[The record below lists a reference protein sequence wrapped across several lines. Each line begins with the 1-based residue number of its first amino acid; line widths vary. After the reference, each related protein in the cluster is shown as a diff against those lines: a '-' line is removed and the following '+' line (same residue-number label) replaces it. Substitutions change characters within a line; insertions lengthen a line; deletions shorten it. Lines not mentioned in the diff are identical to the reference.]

1 MTTTITESESS
12 QEKTARPDDASPAP
26 DVPIT
31 IIEPDSGLQ
40 FIDTRELYMFRDLF
54 RFLVWRNIKTRY
66 AQSAIGIGWAVIQP
80 VFSMLVFTVVF
91 GKIAKID
98 SDGVPYAIFSFVA
111 LVPWT
116 YFSNSVTDGT
126 NSLVTNAN
134 MISKVYFPRVILPLS
149 AVLSKLVDFVISM
162 VVLAG
167 LMLWFGV
174 TPNAGVLVLPL
185 LIALMML
192 TAAGLGMWLT
202 ALAIQYRDVK
212 HAMTFVMQLMMYAAP
227 VIYSTTKIPTHHEWG
242 GYSIN
247 PQFIYSF
254 NPMVGVIEG
263 FRSALLGTI
272 DMPWMMIGQGT
283 LTAVLIA
290 FTGALYFRKK
300 EQIFADVA

>member
-1 MTTTITESESS
+1 MPTATTQPELSPAED
-12 QEKTARPDDASPAP
+12 ARPDDASPAP